1 MKARIDIEQNVIACA
16 VEHPQLDSVLEA
28 IEKLKPEHFSSAE
41 NAEIWR
47 AVCQM
52 IGQGK
57 FVDHSTIDLWLQ
69 QTTGKDYFTYIGSCI
84 IACKSAAGMKQYTKI
99 VFEFGELRKAEAQI
113 YKALEKLNEQGDS
126 QDRINSALSE
136 LSVIGSSSADD
147 GIVNPFDALIR
158 LHDKMQLALTKKG
171 GCVGLSS
178 GFANI
183 DHYTNGFFGGQLVIV
198 AAKSG
203 MGKTTLCMNMAE
215 NMSLLTNESKN
226 VIFFSLEMPAEQLM
240 MKTVARFKGVMMNDI
255 INGQV
260 IHPSNVKGCNDFS
273 DTLAVVKDRQK
284 HFVIDE
290 KSGQHITQ
298 IQAKAKRLAMKM
310 GKVDAIFI
318 DYLGLIQA
326 DGENQVVRVGRVS
339 AGLKHLAKEMNVP
352 VVVLCQLNR
361 AINGEPTMSN
371 LRDSGNIENDA
382 DIIIIL
388 HDEDHGKKRDD
399 SSLTKII
406 FAKNRMGQ
414 TGHTYLQPRLHYSRF
429 EDTDRLP
436 VEPIQN
442 QEQTQG
448 SESKKRYSARGDQ

>member
-16 VEHPQLDSVLEA
+16 VEAPTLDSVLEA
-28 IEKLKPEHFSSAE
+28 VEKLKPDHFSSAE

-47 AVCQM
+47 AICQM
-52 IGQGK
+52 MGQGK
-57 FVDHSTIDLWLQ
+57 YIDHSTLDMWLQ

-84 IACKSAAGMKQYTKI
+84 MACRSTAGMKQYTKI
-99 VFEFGELRKAEAQI
+99 VFEFGELRKAESQI

-136 LSVIGSSSADD
+136 LSVIGSTTADD

-158 LHDKMQLALTKKG
+158 LHDKMQMAMNKKG

-178 GFANI
+178 GFTNI
-183 DHYTNGFFGGQLVIV
+183 DNYTNGFFGGQLVIV

-215 NMSLLTNESKN
+215 NMSILTNESKN

-240 MKTVARFKGVMMNDI
+240 MKTVARFKGVNMTDI
-255 INGQV
+255 INGQL
-260 IHPSNVKGCNDFS
+260 INPANIQGCNNFS

-284 HFVIDE
+284 HLIIDE

-310 GKVDAIFI
+310 GKVDAIFV
-318 DYLGLIQA
+318 DYLGLINA
-326 DGENQVVRVGRVS
+326 DGENQVIRVGRVS

-352 VVVLCQLNR
+352 VFALCQLNR
-361 AINGEPTMSN
+361 AITGEPTMSN

-382 DIIIIL
+382 DIIMIL
-388 HDEDHGKKRDD
+388 HDEDHGKERGND
-399 SSLTKII
+399 SLTKVI
-406 FAKNRMGQ
+406 FAKNRMGM
-414 TGHTYLQPRLHYSRF
+414 TGHTYLQPKLHYSKF
-429 EDTDRLP
+429 EDTTRLP
-436 VEPIQN
+436 ADPASDTEREP
-442 QEQTQG
+442 QT
-448 SESKKRYSARGDQ
+448 SKRRYSGRSE

>member
-16 VEHPQLDSVLEA
+16 VEAPQIDSVLEA
-28 IEKLKPEHFSSAE
+28 IEKLRPEHFSSAD

-47 AVCQM
+47 AICQM

-57 FVDHSTIDLWLQ
+57 FVDHSTVDMWLQ
-69 QTTGKDYFTYIGSCI
+69 QTTGKDYFTYIGGCMM
-84 IACKSAAGMKQYTKI
+84 ACSSTAGMRQYTKI

-136 LSVIGSSSADD
+136 LSVIGSESADD
-147 GIVNPFDALIR
+147 GIVNPFDALIK
-158 LHDKMQLALTKKG
+158 LHDKMQFALTKKG

-178 GFANI
+178 GFGNI

-203 MGKTTLCMNMAE
+203 VGKTTLCMNMAE

-240 MKTVARFKGVMMNDI
+240 MKTVARFKGVHMSDI
-255 INGQV
+255 INGQIV
-260 IHPSNVKGCNDFS
+260 NPNNTKGCNDFS

-284 HFVIDE
+284 HFIIDE

-310 GKVDAIFI
+310 GKVDAIFV

-339 AGLKHLAKEMNVP
+339 AGLKNLAKQMNVP
-352 VVVLCQLNR
+352 VFALCQLNR
-361 AINGEPTMSN
+361 AITGEPTMSN

-382 DIIIIL
+382 DIIMIL
-388 HDEDHGKKRDD
+388 HDDDHGKVRGED
-399 SSLTKII
+399 SLTKVI

-414 TGHTYLQPRLHYSRF
+414 TGFTYLQPRLQYSRF
-429 EDTDRLP
+429 EDTTRLP
-436 VEPIQN
+436 PEPKPES
-442 QEQTQG
+442 EQSKNEG
-448 SESKKRYSARGDQ
+448 SKRYSAKGQ

>member
-1 MKARIDIEQNVIACA
+1 MKARVDIEQNVIACA
-16 VEHPQLDSVLEA
+16 VEAPGLDSTLEA
-28 IEKLKPEHFSSAE
+28 VEKLKPEHFSVAE
-41 NAEIWR
+41 HAEIWR
-47 AVCQM
+47 AFCQM
-52 IGQGK
+52 TNQGK
-57 FVDHSTIDLWLQ
+57 YIDISTLDMWIM
-69 QTTGKDYFTYIGSCI
+69 QTTGNDYFTYIGKCQFQCPST
-84 IACKSAAGMKQYTKI
+84 AGMREYTKI
-99 VFEFGELRKAEAQI
+99 VYDFGELRKAEAQV
-113 YKALEKLNEQGDS
+113 YKALEKLNESGDS
-126 QDRINSALSE
+126 QDRINAALTE
-136 LSVIGSSSADD
+136 LSVIGSQSEDD
-147 GIVNPFDALIR
+147 GIVNPFDALVR
-158 LHDKMQLALTKKG
+158 LHDKMQLALSKGG

-183 DHYTNGFFGGQLVIV
+183 DQYTNGFFGGQLIIV

-215 NMSLLTNESKN
+215 NMSLLTNDSKN

-240 MKTVARFKGVMMNDI
+240 MKTVARFKGVNIGDI

-260 IHPSNVKGCNDFS
+260 IHPSNIQGCNNFS

-318 DYLGLIQA
+318 DYLGLITA

-339 AGLKHLAKEMNVP
+339 AGLKQLAKEMNVP
-352 VVVLCQLNR
+352 VFALCQLNR

-382 DIIIIL
+382 DIIMIL
-388 HDEDHGKKRDD
+388 HDEDHGKIRNDE
-399 SSLTKII
+399 SLTKLI
-406 FAKNRMGQ
+406 FAKNRLGQ
-414 TGHTYLQPRLHYSRF
+414 TGYTYLQPRLHYSRF
-429 EDTDRLP
+429 EDTTRLP
-436 VEPIQN
+436 VEIKPE
-442 QEQTQG
+442 EQ
-448 SESKKRYSARGDQ
+448 SAAARHDARKYTAKS

>member
-16 VEHPQLDSVLEA
+16 VEAPQLDSVLEA
-28 IEKLKPEHFSSAE
+28 IEKLKPEHFSSAD

-47 AVCQM
+47 AICQM

-57 FVDHSTIDLWLQ
+57 FVDHSTVDLWLQ
-69 QTTGKDYFTYIGSCI
+69 QTTGKDYFTYIGSCMM
-84 IACKSAAGMKQYTKI
+84 ACRSTAGMRQYTKI

-136 LSVIGSSSADD
+136 LSVIGSGSTDD

-158 LHDKMQLALTKKG
+158 LHDKMQFALTRKG

-183 DHYTNGFFGGQLVIV
+183 DHYTNGFFGGQLIIV

-240 MKTVARFKGVMMNDI
+240 MKTVARFKGVNMSDI
-255 INGQV
+255 INGQ
-260 IHPSNVKGCNDFS
+260 IINPANIKGCNDFS

-284 HFVIDE
+284 HLIIDE

-310 GKVDAIFI
+310 GKVDAIFV
-318 DYLGLIQA
+318 DYLGLINA
-326 DGENQVVRVGRVS
+326 DGENQVIRIGRVS

-352 VVVLCQLNR
+352 VFALCQLNR

-382 DIIIIL
+382 DIIMIL
-388 HDEDHGKKRDD
+388 HDEDHGKERGNDA
-399 SSLTKII
+399 LTKLI
-406 FAKNRMGQ
+406 FAKNRLGQ
-414 TGHTYLQPRLHYSRF
+414 TGHTYLQPRLQYSRF
-429 EDTDRLP
+429 EDTTRLP
-436 VEPIQN
+436 VEVP
-442 QEQTQG
+442 QEPEQKYEG
-448 SESKKRYSARGDQ
+448 KKRYSARGAE